1 MPRAPAVSASFP
13 AAPAVTAWGR
23 QGALVLGSLGVL
35 RPGKLA
41 WLRALAWML
50 VLLVVLVA
58 TLSLQSVVRSIF
70 PDPNLTLAMAFLC
83 TALAYASYY
92 WLMRWGEQRRPS
104 ELALGSLARDY
115 ALGLLAG
122 GCLISL
128 VMGCLWLSGLYEIR
142 SGSWFDWAHDV
153 RETIG
158 TGLLEE
164 LLARL
169 VIFRLI
175 SRAFGIPAGMLT
187 SAAIFGAA
195 HLLNANASI
204 AAALAIAIEAGLLFA
219 GFYFLSGRIWVSAGA
234 HAAWNLTLGGV
245 FGAAVSGMPSDGSL
259 FHSTPVAGSAALLSG
274 GAFGPEASLPAIILG
289 FATFLMTIRLAPKAV
304 TKQA

>member
-1 MPRAPAVSASFP
+1 MTRALAVSASHP
-13 AAPAVTAWGR
+13 GAPSVAAWGR

-50 VLLVVLVA
+50 ALLVVLVA
-58 TLSLQSVVRSIF
+58 ILSLQSVVRSIF

-92 WLMRWGEQRRPS
+92 RLVCWGEQRHPS
-104 ELALGSLARDY
+104 ELALGPLARDY
-115 ALGLLAG
+115 AVGVLAG
-122 GCLISL
+122 SCLISL
-128 VMGCLWLSGLYEIR
+128 LMGCLWLSGLYAIR
-142 SGSWFDWAHDV
+142 PGNWFDWMHDV
-153 RETIG
+153 RETMG

-175 SRAFGIPAGMLT
+175 SRAFGVPAGMLI

-204 AAALAIAIEAGLLFA
+204 AAAIAIAIEAGLLFA
-219 GFYFLSGRIWVSAGA
+219 GFYFLSGRIWISAGA

-245 FGAAVSGMPSDGSL
+245 FGATVSGMPSDGSL
-259 FHSTPVAGSAALLSG
+259 FHSTPAAGSAALLSG
-274 GAFGPEASLPAIILG
+274 GGFGPEASLPAIILG
-289 FATFLMTIRLAPKAV
+289 FATFLIILKLAPRAV
-304 TKQA
+304 ARQT